1 MKVFCQPKQ
10 AIKVNFFSAANHFNN
25 PVRSGG
31 TPDQIGFNHRHHK
44 MAIRHIEHY
53 ANAGDFVS
61 QYGVINYTGFQNRFM
76 GRLFVSEKT
85 GHLLNQH
92 YLQQMFP
99 LGKDD
104 RCLDKSEFMEM
115 DVDVKLENLSEEG
128 REELM
133 NSLAQGASAKL
144 QRQIAYVGDVNSPIS
159 PVRRTLSLL
168 GDDNHPTRSLKV
180 KDFSRLWQYR
190 NGGSPDDDEN

>member
-1 MKVFCQPKQ
+1 
-10 AIKVNFFSAANHFNN
+10 
-25 PVRSGG
+25 
-31 TPDQIGFNHRHHK
+31 

-76 GRLFVSEKT
+76 GRIFVSEKT

-99 LGKDD
+99 LGRDG
-104 RCLDKSEFMEM
+104 RCLDKNEFMEM
-115 DVDVKLENLSEEG
+115 EVDVNLEDLSAEG
-128 REELM
+128 REDLM
-133 NSLAQGASAKL
+133 NSLAQGASANL
-144 QRQIAYVGDVNSPIS
+144 QSHIAYVGDINSPIS
-159 PVRRTLSLL
+159 PVHRTLSLL
-168 GDDNHPTRSLKV
+168 RDDGHPTRPLKI

>member
-1 MKVFCQPKQ
+1 
-10 AIKVNFFSAANHFNN
+10 
-25 PVRSGG
+25 
-31 TPDQIGFNHRHHK
+31 
-44 MAIRHIEHY
+44 
-53 ANAGDFVS
+53 
-61 QYGVINYTGFQNRFM
+61 M

-104 RCLDKSEFMEM
+104 RCVDKSEFMEM
-115 DVDVKLENLSEEG
+115 DVNVKLENLSEEG

-133 NSLAQGASAKL
+133 DSLAQGASANL
-144 QRQIAYVGDVNSPIS
+144 QRRIAYVEDVNSPIS

-168 GDDNHPTRSLKV
+168 GDDNHPARSLKV
-180 KDFSRLWQYR
+180 KDFSRLLQYR
-190 NGGSPDDDEN
+190 NGGSPDDEN

>member
-1 MKVFCQPKQ
+1 MKVLIVKQ
-10 AIKVNFFSAANHFNN
+10 AIKTNTFFSAANHFNN
-25 PVRSGG
+25 PVRSRG
-31 TPDQIGFNHRHHK
+31 TPDQPGFNHRHHK

-61 QYGVINYTGFQNRFM
+61 QYGVINYTGVQNRFM
-76 GRLFVSEKT
+76 GRLFMSSKT

-99 LGKDD
+99 LGKDK
-104 RCLDKSEFMEM
+104 RCLDKNDFMEM
-115 DVDVKLENLSEEG
+115 EVDVNLENLSVEG

-133 NSLAQGASAKL
+133 TSLANGASANI
-144 QRQIAYVGDVNSPIS
+144 QSHIAYVGDVNSPIS
-159 PVRRTLSLL
+159 PVSRTLSLL
-168 GDDNHPTRSLKV
+168 GDDDHPPRPLKV

-190 NGGSPDDDEN
+190 NGGSPDDDDN